1 MIALLVAV
9 ALVPSQVVKV
19 VVYPDRA
26 QVTRAE
32 TVACGTHKI
41 VQFAAIPPSADRTS
55 FRAHTDVG
63 TLDGLRAE
71 SRPQTE
77 AYSAEVQLLDDKLE
91 QLAVEQRELDD
102 ARERQQQAARLAQDY
117 AAVAHDLVGHEMTE
131 PGPATKA
138 WQAAFDRALEARL
151 AAAAAVESNA
161 THRRALERQREELE
175 AKRARSSAAST
186 RSTFLAEAI
195 VSCPTG
201 PGQQKTA
208 RVELSYVVGGA
219 SWSPAYAVRELGAGL
234 QLVSYATVVQ
244 STGEDWHAAEL
255 VLSTALPRDRATPP
269 EIAPLKVW
277 AESQRPPRKVIVG
290 REEKHEHAEI
300 TSGETVML
308 DGRMRVAAQGL
319 SVQLAVPERADVE
332 GDGTP
337 ARLELGRSLLKA
349 PVRLRS
355 VPKLAPFVFRVAEAT
370 NAAPL
375 PLLPGP
381 VDVFRR
387 GDFVARYQ
395 LERVAEGARF
405 DLTFGLEEAVK
416 VKRITVEELV
426 REHGVLGPT
435 RRRRFAYRFEVQNH
449 LARAEEVEIAEP
461 VPVSELGDVKVGID
475 ASSTGGYAL
484 RAEDGIVT
492 WRLKLAPGE
501 KRTVELRYHI
511 DVPASYDAGGS

>member
-1 MIALLVAV
+1 MIALLVAA
-9 ALVPSQVVKV
+9 ALVPSQVVSV

-32 TVACGTHKI
+32 TVACGAHKI
-41 VQFAAIPPSADRTS
+41 VEFAAIPPAADRTS
-55 FRAHTDVG
+55 FRARTDVG

-71 SRPQTE
+71 ARPQPL
-77 AYSAEVQLLDDKLE
+77 AYSAEVQAFDDKLE
-91 QLAVEQRELDD
+91 QLAVELRELDD

-117 AAVAHDLVGHEMTE
+117 AAVAHDLVGREMTE
-131 PGPATKA
+131 PAPATKA
-138 WQAAFDRALEARL
+138 WQAAFDRALAARL

-161 THRRALERQREELE
+161 AHRRALERQREEIM
-175 AKRARSSAAST
+175 AKRARASAAAT
-186 RSTFLAEAI
+186 RSTFVAEAI
-195 VSCPTG
+195 VSCAAG
-201 PGQQKTA
+201 KTV

-219 SWSPAYAVRELGAGL
+219 SWSPAYAAREQGTGL

-244 STGEDWHAAEL
+244 STGEDWHGAAL

-290 REEKHEHAEI
+290 REELRAHAE
-300 TSGETVML
+300 TTTGESVAL

-319 SVQLAVPERADVE
+319 SVQLAVPERADVQ

-405 DLTFGLEEAVK
+405 ELTFGLEEAVK
-416 VKRITVEELV
+416 IKRTTVEELV
-426 REHGVLGPT
+426 REHGVLGAT
-435 RRRRFAYRFEVQNH
+435 RRRRFAYRIEVSNH
-449 LARAEEVEIAEP
+449 LSRAEEVEIAEP
-461 VPVSELGDVKVGID
+461 IPVSELDDVKVGID
-475 ASSTGGYAL
+475 ASSTGGYAV

-501 KRTVELRYHI
+501 KRTVELRYHV
-511 DVPASYDAGGS
+511 DVPASYDAGGT